1 MTTLDTRGRRRGP
14 TAQAVFG
21 LMVIVVGV
29 LFTLDNL
36 DILDARDYL
45 QYWPAGLVVV
55 GLLKLWQ
62 AARDGR
68 GWFGGLFF
76 VVLGTWMLI
85 ERIVYFTINAALNLS
100 SRKR

>member
-36 DILDARDYL
+36 DILDARDQL
-45 QYWPAGLVVV
+45 DEHPRQHEQV
-55 GLLKLWQ
+55 GALPRPR
-62 AARDGR
+62 AFRSARQLEQRCGS
-68 GWFGGLFF
+68 
-76 VVLGTWMLI
+76 V
-85 ERIVYFTINAALNLS
+85 
-100 SRKR
+100 